1 LALVAVFLIK
11 GLTFFCICRNFYIFG
26 RNISAM
32 NLAKYCYQIAPKGL
46 GIFCFIFLLCFSS
59 SSFSQQMHAFLDDQE
74 VVDIAFENS
83 KVWIATAS
91 SVVCLDTISGQKTFY
106 NYSNS
111 NLGIWINAIEIDDF
125 GNKLIIDEKGLH
137 ILNQSNSWT
146 DIDSLN
152 GVHFGHYFNLKKDK
166 QGKIWIYS
174 QAYSTINNQTKYC
187 IWENQSLTFHNNWS
201 TNMPLIFDNI
211 SFDSYGNFYYVAN
224 TAEIY
229 KVDSLLN
236 ITVLNR
242 YVLGLCDLDLS
253 HVVAQNDGT
262 LWVTYQSTSQFSKIS
277 SSGVVSNFL
286 STDFGMF
293 FTSASFINMTID
305 RLDQVHFYT
314 KTTSG
319 IYKFDGVTS
328 THISLAPFSAQYITL
343 IDFSESNSIYIGT
356 FGLELNEICFYKQS
370 NGTTTPIDISN
381 SGIKANDI
389 NAMAIDYDGNKW
401 IATRGQGV
409 QKFDGNTWSQYLIL
423 NGSFDN
429 NNIYDIIVTH
439 DNVIWFTVFDGVI
452 GKIEN
457 DVLSIVNTAGLPNYL
472 YYSIVE
478 DKFNNIWVHGTYGL
492 YKYNGISW
500 SYFQNPNNASI
511 GGSGYSSNTLTAD
524 TLGNIWGAT
533 GALGI
538 FKFDGISQY
547 TFYNNINNAINP
559 NTTDPVY
566 SVYCDKQ
573 NNIYYTPHFYNSMKF
588 DGNTATSYTLNGFS
602 FTNILSESDSTFLF
616 LTYDGVY
623 RNQGNN
629 STKILDGDKIQFVR
643 SIAKDLNNNI
653 WLPMSFDGGLLCFNE
668 SGLGENPFVNQPQNN
683 IAGKVYFDQNQ
694 NGIAEVGDAGLPWKG
709 VKNNTNNTV
718 VYTNTNGNFVQ
729 YLANGDYVIQENF
742 QAQSNFILTSDSV
755 SYHVSLNQSNAT
767 NLNFGAFTDAIEDSI
782 IVNFSPGLVRCN
794 TTVNNW
800 ITITNY
806 SVFPFTG
813 DVNLQFDDSL
823 GFSFNNIQGTL
834 NGNTATWHIDSLMP
848 FQSMTISFITQNP
861 TVGFINNITN
871 GTIDYS
877 LSVTNPNILYSS
889 NHSYNLLCSYDPNF
903 KEVNP
908 PGVGFQNH
916 TLQNTPLEYTLHFQ
930 NMGNDTAFHVLVTD
944 TLSSMLNPET
954 FEYIAASHTVNIT
967 RIGNILKF
975 DFPHINL
982 LPKSMNEPL
991 SQGFVKFRIKTFE
1004 NLPDYSILNNT
1015 ANIYFDF
1022 NPAVITNT
1030 SLNTLVYE
1038 LDANVEELSNLNNQV
1053 LVYPNPANKILTID
1067 LQNINIENCI
1077 ITNALGRTVYNSAN
1091 EINANHKI
1099 QLNISHLN
1107 TGVYF
1112 VKVRSGNGSYT
1123 AKFVKAE

>member
-26 RNISAM
+26 RNITAM

-59 SSFSQQMHAFLDDQE
+59 SSFSQQMHAFVDDAE
-74 VVDIAFENS
+74 INDIAFEGT
-83 KVWIATAS
+83 KVWVLTQNS
-91 SVVCLDTISGQKTFY
+91 LVCYDTISGQKTFY
-106 NYSNS
+106 NYSNC
-111 NLGIWINAIEIDDF
+111 NLGYNANSIEVDNF
-125 GNKLIIDEKGLH
+125 GNKLIISSNGLD
-137 ILNQSNSWT
+137 ILNVTNQWT
-146 DIDSLN
+146 HISDIGGYLVGAGHRLN
-152 GVHFGHYFNLKKDK
+152 KDRQGRIWLTAPSSTLKYF
-166 QGKIWIYS
+166 
-174 QAYSTINNQTKYC
+174 
-187 IWENQSLTFHNNWS
+187 IWENQNFSIHDLWS
-201 TNMPLIFDNI
+201 SIVPGAKAEFDNNNNLYFTSSPSI
-211 SFDSYGNFYYVAN
+211 
-224 TAEIY
+224 IY
-229 KVDSLLN
+229 KVDSLNN
-236 ITVLNR
+236 ITVIHR
-242 YVLGLCDLDLS
+242 DSIGLLS
-253 HVVAQNDGT
+253 VNINDISVNSDGT
-262 LWVTYQSTSQFSKIS
+262 IWVSYTDFSHFSKIS
-277 SSGVVSNFL
+277 PNGIVTNFNYASFGMSFDSISYTIRTYQHNDDIYFFNAAQSGLFKSDGINFSHLVLNPSNNLHLQCIGISGTNTLYMGGGMYYYEVPTFLKYNNGIITGIDLANSGLVSN
-286 STDFGMF
+286 S
-293 FTSASFINMTID
+293 
-305 RLDQVHFYT
+305 V
-314 KTTSG
+314 
-319 IYKFDGVTS
+319 
-328 THISLAPFSAQYITL
+328 
-343 IDFSESNSIYIGT
+343 
-356 FGLELNEICFYKQS
+356 
-370 NGTTTPIDISN
+370 
-381 SGIKANDI
+381 
-389 NAMAIDYDGNKW
+389 NAIEIDYDGNKW
-401 IATRGQGV
+401 IGTAGGGLL
-409 QKFDGNTWSQYLIL
+409 KFDGTSWVRYSTQNSALLNNSISNIL
-423 NGSFDN
+423 
-429 NNIYDIIVTH
+429 VAH
-439 DNVIWFTVFDGVI
+439 DNVVWFSDGDFV
-452 GKIEN
+452 GKIDN
-457 DVLSIVNTAGLPNYL
+457 GIISYVSNFTFNLSAPSTI
-472 YYSIVE
+472 IE
-478 DKFNNIWVHGTYGL
+478 DKFNNIWVHGYGGL
-492 YKYNGISW
+492 YKFDGITW
-500 SYFQNPNNASI
+500 NF
-511 GGSGYSSNTLTAD
+511 YSSNTAGIGPYPFGHYSIVAD
-524 TLGNIWGAT
+524 TLGNIWGGTSSA
-533 GALGI
+533 GL
-538 FKFDGISQY
+538 FKFGTNNLYS
-547 TFYNNINNAINP
+547 FYPNATP
-559 NTTDPVY
+559 TVGDPIWN
-566 SVYCDKQ
+566 VYCDKQ
-573 NNIYYTPHFYNSMKF
+573 NNIYFQPHLS
-588 DGNTATSYTLNGFS
+588 ATRIFNGATFS
-602 FTNILSESDSTFLF
+602 DFTVNGSAFGFTHRIQESDTTALYLS
-616 LTYDGVY
+616 YNGIY
-623 RNQGNN
+623 RVQGNN
-629 STKILDGDKIQFVR
+629 ALQLLNGDKLDYAYYFIKDNSNTFW
-643 SIAKDLNNNI
+643 IANK
-653 WLPMSFDGGLLCFNE
+653 FEFGLLCFNPTE
-668 SGLGENPFVNQPQNN
+668 FGPFPFTQQPSSSLS
-683 IAGKVYFDQNQ
+683 GKVYFDQNQ

-861 TVGFINNITN
+861 TVGFINNIPN

-944 TLSSMLNPET
+944 TLSSLLNPET

-967 RIGNILKF
+967 RVGNILKF

-1077 ITNALGRTVYNSAN
+1077 ITNALGQTVYNSAN
-1091 EINANHKI
+1091 EINVNHKI
-1099 QLNISHLN
+1099 QLNISNLRA
-1107 TGVYF
+1107 GVYF